1 MFRQNKKHI
10 TNFMMEFE
18 TLAIKAET
26 HDLHTIFLF
35 KKCPDKHYQNNIGI
49 PTDGSTRDTQRIE
62 DSDHLSKTR
71 M

>member
-1 MFRQNKKHI
+1 
-10 TNFMMEFE
+10 MMEFE

-49 PTDGSTRDTQRIE
+49 PTDGSTRDT
-62 DSDHLSKTR
+62 
-71 M
+71 